1 MWRSA
6 NSDGLP
12 LECSLGLPPTPRKV
26 LCGWGLPTSCS
37 EQLFTLENLNT
48 RKRLE
53 LSLPNPHRRA
63 PLQFSAHS
71 RCSIDVPGCV
81 DKGEMWDLYLGTH
94 GGWIR
99 KISGK

>member
-1 MWRSA
+1 MFSGTA
-6 NSDGLP
+6 P
-12 LECSLGLPPTPRKV
+12 HPPPRKV

-53 LSLPNPHRRA
+53 LSLPRT

-71 RCSIDVPGCV
+71 RCSMDVPGFV

-94 GGWIR
+94 GEWIR